1 MLGKIEGRRRRGKQV
16 RWFDGITNS
25 MDVNLTKLQETGE
38 IRGAWCAAVHG
49 VAESGTR
56 QQLNN
61 KKENEAH
68 WYFPGGPVVKIPY
81 FHRKQQGSIPGWGTK
96 TLQALQRDL
105 PEKENEAHR
114 ESD

>member
-1 MLGKIEGRRRRGKQV
+1 MVGWHHQLNGREFDQAPGDRRGQRSLVCCSPWGRRE
-16 RWFDGITNS
+16 WDT
-25 MDVNLTKLQETGE
+25 TE
-38 IRGAWCAAVHG
+38 
-49 VAESGTR
+49 
-56 QQLNN
+56 QLNN
-61 KKENEAH
+61 KRENEAH

-81 FHRKQQGSIPGWGTK
+81 FHRKQQGSVPGWGTK